1 MTRKEATAI
10 ALKCFAI
17 YILSQVIISIPSFA
31 SLGLKLK
38 YMGSET
44 PSNTWAIVIPALSVI
59 LGITTAFLIWKFTN
73 SLLTK
78 ETTPD
83 ENSGDLGVNGIMK
96 IVLAC
101 MGVYFVIDAAIAV
114 PYAFVNLQLART
126 NPSFKMELC
135 IMNLVTQILEIT
147 FGSLLITK
155 PGKWVMAIR
164 SIGRI

>member
-1 MTRKEATAI
+1 MTRKETTAI

-17 YILSQVIISIPSFA
+17 YILSQVIISLPTLA

-38 YMGSET
+38 YMGSEE
-44 PSNTWAIVIPALSVI
+44 PSNIWIIGIPVLSVI
-59 LGITTAFLIWKFTN
+59 LGITTAFLIWKSTN

-78 ETTPD
+78 EATPN
-83 ENSGDLGVNGIMK
+83 ENSGDLGVDGIMK

-114 PYAFVNLQLART
+114 PYAFVSLQIART

-135 IMNLVTQILEIT
+135 IMNLVTQILEFT
-147 FGSLLITK
+147 FGGLLIAK
-155 PGKWVMAIR
+155 PGKWVLAII